1 MSVLKVPMGNPAEFP
16 LTARILRI
24 WLMVE
29 IAKYPHEVLAMLLRV
44 EKKIISCE
52 RVFDRGT
59 NTGV

>member
-1 MSVLKVPMGNPAEFP
+1 MGNPAEFP

-29 IAKYPHEVLAMLLRV
+29 IAKYPHKVLAMLLRV